1 MKKREFIKNCVLAAG
16 GMSFCPAI
24 INGSSLGQVKRN
36 NYRIASYQEESAK
49 GIMCRIC
56 PNECVLK
63 EGELS
68 DCKNR
73 IVKDG
78 KLYTMAYGNPCAVNL
93 DPVEKKPL
101 YHFIPSTIT
110 FSIATAGCNL
120 ACLNCQNWTISQTSP
135 DKTRNSD
142 LMPVSVVANAHKYE
156 CKSIS
161 YTYSEPI
168 TFYEYVFDSATLAK
182 QSGLR
187 NILVSNGYI
196 NTEPLI
202 QLSNVIDA
210 ANIDL
215 KSFNDK
221 TYLKLTGAKLE
232 PVLET
237 LKTLKQQ
244 GVWLEITN
252 LVVPEWTDNIDE
264 IREMCKWLYAN
275 GFSNTPLH
283 FSRFTPMYKLEQLP
297 PTPVNTLN
305 KAWEI
310 AREEG
315 INHVYI
321 GNVPGTHASDTYC
334 DKCGKK
340 VIERKGFTITRRQ
353 VCGDYHK
360 RPWSRHIGGAPLQ
373 DI

>member
-1 MKKREFIKNCVLAAG
+1 MKKREFVKNCLMAAG
-16 GMSFCPAI
+16 GISICPTVLRA
-24 INGSSLGQVKRN
+24 NTLMQVKNR
-36 NYRIASYQEESAK
+36 NYRLALFQEESAK
-49 GIMCRIC
+49 GVMCRIC

-68 DCKNR
+68 DCRNR

-78 KLYTMAYGNPCAVNL
+78 KLYTMAYGNPCAANL

-101 YHFIPSTIT
+101 YHFLPSTIT

-135 DKTRNSD
+135 TETRNAD
-142 LMPVSVVANAHKYE
+142 LMPEGVIHNTLNYK
-156 CKSIS
+156 CQSIS

-168 TFYEYVFDSATLAK
+168 TFYEYVFDTATLAR
-182 QSGLR
+182 QTGLK

-196 NTEPLI
+196 NTEPL
-202 QLSNVIDA
+202 QKLATVIDA

-221 TYLKLTGAKLE
+221 TYLKLTGGKLE
-232 PVLET
+232 PVLDT
-237 LKTLKQQ
+237 LKTLKEQK
-244 GVWLEITN
+244 VWLEITN
-252 LVVPEWTDNIDE
+252 LVVPDYTDKLDE
-264 IREMCKWLYAN
+264 IREMCKWLAAN
-275 GFSNTPLH
+275 GFSDTPLH

-297 PTPVNTLN
+297 PTPVSILE
-305 KAWEI
+305 KAWET

-315 INHVYI
+315 IDYVYI

-334 DKCGKK
+334 SNCGRK
-340 VIERKGFTITRRQ
+340 VVERKGYTITANNIEEGRCKFCNS
-353 VCGDYHK
+353 VVSGVWDH
-360 RPWSRHIGGAPLQ
+360 A
-373 DI
+373 

>member
-1 MKKREFIKNCVLAAG
+1 MKKREFVRNCLLAAG
-16 GMSFCPAI
+16 GISISPNLLSGRYAE
-24 INGSSLGQVKRN
+24 QVLKK
-36 NYRIASYQEESAK
+36 NYRLALYQEESAK
-49 GIMCRIC
+49 GVMCRIC

-78 KLYTMAYGNPCAVNL
+78 KLYTMAYGNPCAANL

-120 ACLNCQNWTISQTSP
+120 ACLNCQNWTISQKSP
-135 DKTRNSD
+135 TETRNASM
-142 LMPVSVVANAHKYE
+142 MPPEVIKNTLKYD

-168 TFYEYVFDSATLAK
+168 TFYEYVYDTSTLAME
-182 QSGLR
+182 SGLK

-196 NTEPLI
+196 NSEPLVK
-202 QLSNVIDA
+202 LASVIDA

-221 TYLKLTGAKLE
+221 TYLKLTGGKLK
-232 PVLET
+232 PVLDT
-237 LKTLKQQ
+237 LITMKEND
-244 GVWLEITN
+244 VWLEITN
-252 LVVPEWTDNIDE
+252 LVVPEYTDKPGE

-275 GFSNTPLH
+275 GFKDTPLH
-283 FSRFTPMYKLEQLP
+283 FSRFQPMYKLEQLP
-297 PTPVNTLN
+297 PTPVGTLN
-305 KAWEI
+305 QAWEI

-315 INHVYI
+315 IDHVYI
-321 GNVPGTHASDTYC
+321 GNVPGTHASDTIC
-334 DKCGKK
+334 SGCGKII
-340 VIERKGFTITRRQ
+340 VQRVGYRLTAYEIENGKCKF
-353 VCGDYHK
+353 CGSSI
-360 RPWSRHIGGAPLQ
+360 PGVWE
-373 DI
+373 

>member
-1 MKKREFIKNCVLAAG
+1 MKKREFVKNCLLAAG
-16 GMSFCPAI
+16 GMSICPNF
-24 INGSSLGQVKRN
+24 INGSPLSQVNRN
-36 NYRIASYQEESAK
+36 NYRLALYQEESAK
-49 GIMCRIC
+49 GVMCRIC

-68 DCKNR
+68 DCRNR

-78 KLYTMAYGNPCAVNL
+78 KLYTMAYGNPCSVNL

-101 YHFIPSTIT
+101 YHFMPATLT

-135 DKTRNSD
+135 DKTRNTD
-142 LMPVSVVANAHKYE
+142 LMPDKVISNTLKYK

-168 TFYEYVFDSATLAK
+168 TFYEYVFDTATLAK
-182 QSGLR
+182 QSELR

-196 NTEPLI
+196 NNEPLLK
-202 QLSNVIDA
+202 LSSVIDA

-221 TYLKLTGAKLE
+221 TYLKLTGGKLE

-237 LKTLKQQ
+237 LKTLKEQK
-244 GVWLEITN
+244 VWLEITN
-252 LVVPEWTDNIDE
+252 LIVPDYTDKMDE

-275 GFSNTPLH
+275 GFSDTPLH
-283 FSRFTPMYKLEQLP
+283 FSRFHPMYKLEQLP
-297 PTPVNTLN
+297 PTPVSTLN
-305 KAWEI
+305 KAWDI
-310 AREEG
+310 AKEEG

-321 GNVPGTHASDTYC
+321 GNVPGTHASDTWC

-340 VIERKGFTITRRQ
+340 VVERVGYRIITNNIENGRCKFCNSVING
-353 VCGDYHK
+353 V
-360 RPWSRHIGGAPLQ
+360 WE
-373 DI
+373 